1 MSGSEARL
9 DPRAA
14 IDPAASIGEGTTV
27 GPFAV
32 IGAGVVLGAR
42 VKIASHAVIQGPA
55 RIGDDCEI
63 HPFVSIGGP
72 PQDLK
77 YRGEETR
84 LEIGARNIFREGCT
98 VNRGTVG
105 GGGLT
110 TIGDDNLFMAQAH
123 VAHDCHVGRGTVF
136 ANAATLAGHVTVEDS
151 STIGAYS
158 GVHQYCRIGE
168 HAFIG
173 GYSVITQD
181 ALPYALTVGNRAES
195 HGINVI
201 GLRRKNFSVETIE
214 ALRKAYRRLFRSK
227 VKLAEAVESV
237 ERDWGDV
244 PEVAKLV
251 RFIKASER
259 GVIR

>member
-1 MSGSEARL
+1 MTTAGTRF
-9 DPRAA
+9 DPRAVV
-14 IDPAASIGEGTTV
+14 DPGAVLGEGTTV

-32 IGAGVVLGAR
+32 VGAGVVVGAR
-42 VKIASHAVIQGPA
+42 ARIGSHTVIQGPT

-63 HPFVSIGGP
+63 HPFASIGGP
-72 PQDLK
+72 PQDVK

-84 LEIGARNIFREGCT
+84 LEIGSRNIFREACT

-105 GGGLT
+105 GGGVT
-110 TIGDDNLFMAQAH
+110 TIGDENLFMVGAH
-123 VAHDCHVGRGTVF
+123 VAHDCRVGRGTIF
-136 ANAATLAGHVTVEDS
+136 ANAATLAGHVVVEDFA
-151 STIGAYS
+151 TIGAYS

-201 GLRRKNFSVETIE
+201 GLRRRNFSIETIE
-214 ALRKAYRRLFRSK
+214 ALRKSYRRLFRSK
-227 VKLAEAVESV
+227 AKLSEALVTV

-251 RFIKASER
+251 EFIRGSRR